1 MQLLPM
7 AMLPWSMN
15 NWCRKGRAA
24 AQRQITAV
32 PQIIMAAERTA
43 ILQVQMETAVQMEQ
57 NKKIEL
63 YVHIPFCVKKC
74 DYCDFLSAPAGRD
87 TQEQYV
93 QALLHEIQTEGG
105 RRKEPVASVFIGGG
119 TPSILE
125 ADLLEKIL
133 KALYRCF

>member
-1 MQLLPM
+1 
-7 AMLPWSMN
+7 
-15 NWCRKGRAA
+15 
-24 AQRQITAV
+24 
-32 PQIIMAAERTA
+32 
-43 ILQVQMETAVQMEQ
+43 MEQ

-133 KALYRCF
+133 KALYRCFYIEKEAEVTMEANPVRLPWKN